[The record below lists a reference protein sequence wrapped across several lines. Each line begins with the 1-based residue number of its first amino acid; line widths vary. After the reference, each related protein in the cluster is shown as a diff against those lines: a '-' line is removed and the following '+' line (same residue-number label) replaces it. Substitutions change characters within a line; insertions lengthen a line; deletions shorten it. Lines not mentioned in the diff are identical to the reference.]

1 MVSAIFASLA
11 QSSLHSLYNPSLSS
25 PRTPLGI
32 PKFTR
37 LSSNRRLRP
46 VCFFNN
52 RKEKPNTNLEPQK
65 NGSDWQV
72 LERWDVPWEWPTVSL
87 TSLACGISFVL
98 TGFVEV
104 ETLPFLGIKFE
115 ELNLDQKAELLFL
128 DQSLTTA
135 VVLGVLYSITKSFGP
150 LPEDI
155 FRYDFKE
162 PFNLKKGWLLWA
174 GLGLGSAVLAIVLT
188 GYVVSAFH
196 GEPQERD
203 SDSLVRLLPLI
214 GSSGI
219 RVPIPFAVV
228 ISAAVFALAHLS
240 PGQFPQLFVLGTLLG
255 FSYAQTRNLLT
266 PITIHAFW
274 NSGVILIL
282 TLLQMATLLKLKSEV
297 LRKALHDA
305 SGLDEDSIFF
315 IISATEFSFYCFQL
329 SFYRV
334 SCQLK
339 PEVQVS
345 ESSDIIG
352 PIWFSSGDQE
362 SIVKFLESK
371 SDDDDTVLI
380 KVDQDCPAIYLEIE
394 NKPDVEMHTVI
405 YDDDPLNIDL
415 GYQEDVALNYC
426 ATVTLST
433 SLFSYVL
440 VCLTSRCPARHLE
453 GRYCDGAPGS
463 FFYGPRNHDV
473 KVSMT
478 CEGIQFSAKGYTLP
492 YKVDELESFDVRKPV
507 SFVANASLLRYFFFL
522 PTENAESV
530 TISALPGSPPRL
542 EFNIADNASI
552 RYDLDMDE
560 DTEGKVEALP
570 DEGDVTEDDD
580 VAKKSKEEALLDE
593 VEKVAGPE
601 FSLQDAIQQLLS
613 QQTQVLKELADLR
626 SIVHRYMSPP

>member
-1 MVSAIFASLA
+1 
-11 QSSLHSLYNPSLSS
+11 
-25 PRTPLGI
+25 
-32 PKFTR
+32 
-37 LSSNRRLRP
+37 
-46 VCFFNN
+46 
-52 RKEKPNTNLEPQK
+52 
-65 NGSDWQV
+65 
-72 LERWDVPWEWPTVSL
+72 
-87 TSLACGISFVL
+87 
-98 TGFVEV
+98 
-104 ETLPFLGIKFE
+104 
-115 ELNLDQKAELLFL
+115 
-128 DQSLTTA
+128 
-135 VVLGVLYSITKSFGP
+135 
-150 LPEDI
+150 
-155 FRYDFKE
+155 
-162 PFNLKKGWLLWA
+162 
-174 GLGLGSAVLAIVLT
+174 
-188 GYVVSAFH
+188 
-196 GEPQERD
+196 
-203 SDSLVRLLPLI
+203 
-214 GSSGI
+214 
-219 RVPIPFAVV
+219 
-228 ISAAVFALAHLS
+228 
-240 PGQFPQLFVLGTLLG
+240 
-255 FSYAQTRNLLT
+255 
-266 PITIHAFW
+266 
-274 NSGVILIL
+274 
-282 TLLQMATLLKLKSEV
+282 MATLLKLKSEV

-315 IISATEFSFYCFQL
+315 IISATEFSFYCFEL
-329 SFYRV
+329 SFYRYRV

-371 SDDDDTVLI
+371 SDDDDNVLI
-380 KVDQDCPAIYLEIE
+380 KVDQDQFCPAIYLEIE

-453 GRYCDGAPGS
+453 GRYCDGPLGS

-473 KVSMT
+473 KVLMT
-478 CEGIQFSAKGYTLP
+478 SEGIQFSAK
-492 YKVDELESFDVRKPV
+492 
-507 SFVANASLLRYFFFL
+507 
-522 PTENAESV
+522 ESV
-530 TISALPGSPPRL
+530 TISALPRSPPRL

-560 DTEGKVEALP
+560 DTEGKVEAIP

-580 VAKKSKEEALLDE
+580 VAKKSKEEVVLDE

>member
-1 MVSAIFASLA
+1 
-11 QSSLHSLYNPSLSS
+11 
-25 PRTPLGI
+25 
-32 PKFTR
+32 
-37 LSSNRRLRP
+37 
-46 VCFFNN
+46 
-52 RKEKPNTNLEPQK
+52 
-65 NGSDWQV
+65 
-72 LERWDVPWEWPTVSL
+72 
-87 TSLACGISFVL
+87 
-98 TGFVEV
+98 
-104 ETLPFLGIKFE
+104 
-115 ELNLDQKAELLFL
+115 
-128 DQSLTTA
+128 
-135 VVLGVLYSITKSFGP
+135 
-150 LPEDI
+150 
-155 FRYDFKE
+155 
-162 PFNLKKGWLLWA
+162 
-174 GLGLGSAVLAIVLT
+174 
-188 GYVVSAFH
+188 
-196 GEPQERD
+196 
-203 SDSLVRLLPLI
+203 
-214 GSSGI
+214 
-219 RVPIPFAVV
+219 
-228 ISAAVFALAHLS
+228 
-240 PGQFPQLFVLGTLLG
+240 
-255 FSYAQTRNLLT
+255 
-266 PITIHAFW
+266 
-274 NSGVILIL
+274 
-282 TLLQMATLLKLKSEV
+282 MATLLKLKSEV

-315 IISATEFSFYCFQL
+315 IISATEFSFYCFEL
-329 SFYRV
+329 SFYRYRV

-371 SDDDDTVLI
+371 SDDDDNVLI
-380 KVDQDCPAIYLEIE
+380 KVDQDQFCPAIYLEIE

-453 GRYCDGAPGS
+453 GRYCDGPLGS

-473 KVSMT
+473 KVLMT
-478 CEGIQFSAKGYTLP
+478 SEGIQFSAKGYTLP
-492 YKVDELESFDVRKPV
+492 YKVMSWDDRWLDLV
-507 SFVANASLLRYFFFL
+507 
-522 PTENAESV
+522 AESV